1 MSFGVALRITVE
13 QPPPGV
19 SWAVQSGRSELIEP
33 SERTETAITFDV
45 AVRVGVSRTD
55 GRPTVLGPVTQGS
68 PTGRFLYLNSGSRAG
83 QPDSCWDRRAKVPLT
98 GINREL
104 IDTIRETPG
113 AHLEARIAGTRLTH
127 ARSRRAG
134 QPLTII

>member
-45 AVRVGVSRTD
+45 AVRVGVSRTH
-55 GRPTVLGPVTQGS
+55 
-68 PTGRFLYLNSGSRAG
+68 
-83 QPDSCWDRRAKVPLT
+83 SCWDRRAKVPLT
-98 GINREL
+98 GINRAL